1 MEEYIKAL
9 QGLRERLAAERAG
22 ILRGYTSSE
31 GSLSLKDT
39 IRQLADIWAA
49 DRAVLDEMTVHTPS
63 LGHDTGT

>member
-1 MEEYIKAL
+1 MEEYIKSL

-31 GSLSLKDT
+31 GSLSLEDT

-49 DRAVLDEMTVHTPS
+49 DRAVLDEMTVHAPS
-63 LGHDTGT
+63 LGHDNGT

>member
-31 GSLSLKDT
+31 GSLSLEDT

-49 DRAVLDEMTVHTPS
+49 DRAVLDEMTVHTSS
-63 LGHDTGT
+63 LGHDIGT